1 METAAPAPAPKL
13 TQRRSILAID
23 NRLDK
28 SYIVSELYDA
38 LLAAGAPD
46 DKATAAAV
54 PIPEQLATRS
64 DVDDVKANLAG
75 LDKRVARLEWAAY
88 ATLAL
93 LGKLAFFS

>member
-1 METAAPAPAPKL
+1 M
-13 TQRRSILAID
+13 
-23 NRLDK
+23 

-46 DKATAAAV
+46 EKAKAAAAAV

-64 DVDDVKANLAG
+64 DIDDVKANLSG

-88 ATLAL
+88 AALAL
-93 LGKLAFFS
+93 LGKLAFFD

>member
-1 METAAPAPAPKL
+1 METAAPAPKL
-13 TQRRSILAID
+13 TQRRSIFAID

-46 DKATAAAV
+46 DKAKAAAAV
-54 PIPEQLATRS
+54 PIPEQLATRA

-75 LDKRVARLEWAAY
+75 LDKRAARLEWAAY